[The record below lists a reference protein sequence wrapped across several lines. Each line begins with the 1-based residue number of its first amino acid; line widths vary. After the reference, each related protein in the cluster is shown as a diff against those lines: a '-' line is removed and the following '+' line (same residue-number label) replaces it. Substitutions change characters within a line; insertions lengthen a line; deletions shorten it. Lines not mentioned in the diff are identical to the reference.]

1 VTQQASSRP
10 VFPANIAPYIDVGAY
25 LLDSRAPA
33 ATLWLDQQLVGR
45 ELFLLTRADQ
55 ADPAVTKRWQKY
67 FKDAGYPCITL
78 SSTEGTGIE
87 RIKDYLAMMLKKK
100 TKLAASRGISN
111 PTLRMVS
118 LGVPNVGKSTF
129 LNALISARK
138 FRTGNKPGVTRGPQW
153 VRLFEDV
160 EVLDT
165 PGILRDMAALRR
177 RKPYWLLLNLM
188 PYDANDTVLREQALD
203 LLIDNLPEKG
213 WNNVSRIYRIRDLKQ
228 RREQGTLEILEG
240 VAAARGYRITTAD
253 HVERATL
260 RLIHDFQAGKL
271 GPLSLEDPE
280 TAQISSPIFGRAG
293 ASPVN

>member
-1 VTQQASSRP
+1 VTQQASARP
-10 VFPANIAPYIDVGAY
+10 VFPANIAPYIDVAAY
-25 LLDSRAPA
+25 LLDARAPA

-45 ELFLLTRADQ
+45 ELILLTRADQ
-55 ADPAVTKRWQKY
+55 ADPVATKRWVKY
-67 FKDAGYPCITL
+67 FKDAGYPCLAL
-78 SSTEGTGIE
+78 SSTRGDGIE
-87 RIKDYLAMMLKKK
+87 RIKDYLARMLVKK
-100 TKLAASRGISN
+100 TKVAASRGISN

-165 PGILRDMAALRR
+165 PGILRDIAALNR

-188 PYDANDTVLREQALD
+188 PYDSNDYVLREQTLE
-203 LLIDNLPEKG
+203 LLLGTLPETG
-213 WNNVSRIYRIRDLKQ
+213 WNLISKTYRIRDLKA
-228 RREQGTLEILEG
+228 RREQGTLEVLEG
-240 VAAARGYRITTAD
+240 VAAARGYKITTAD
-253 HVERATL
+253 AVERATL

-271 GPLSLEDPE
+271 GPLSLEEPE
-280 TAQISSPIFGRAG
+280 TAVVSSPLFRGIESADT
-293 ASPVN
+293 P